1 MFIIILKRN
10 FYFIVIN
17 NRTRDPYETRQ
28 LVKSLQGHG
37 WRLNSEEQDA
47 HEFFNLLSTTV
58 DEEVHLKRKTET
70 IIPSIFSDDGR
81 ETKNGKSHSR
91 PSPFQGYLA
100 SQLCCL
106 TCGYKVYDCIIYTVI
121 TYY

>member
-1 MFIIILKRN
+1 
-10 FYFIVIN
+10 VIN
-17 NRTRDPYETRQ
+17 NRTSDPYETLQ
-28 LVKSLQGHG
+28 LVNSLQGHG

-70 IIPSIFSDDGR
+70 IIPSIFSGDGG
-81 ETKNGKSHSR
+81 ETNNSRLYSR

-106 TCGYKVYDCIIYTVI
+106 TCGYKVRYTIIKLAHY
-121 TYY
+121 